1 MQIFITTPSGK
12 QVTLDVEGGD
22 RILVVKQKLSDKEGI
37 TPAHQVGRHI
47 LVREG
52 RLRLICAYSVQA
64 IKFLSTPHL
73 LHL

>member
-37 TPAHQVGRHI
+37 PPAHQVGAISLSGALGSNVGYAHI
-47 LVREG
+47 RY
-52 RLRLICAYSVQA
+52 RL
-64 IKFLSTPHL
+64 
-73 LHL
+73 

>member
-37 TPAHQVGRHI
+37 TPAQQVEAISFPAGRGQ
-47 LVREG
+47 VKVDMR
-52 RLRLICAYSVQA
+52 
-64 IKFLSTPHL
+64 TP
-73 LHL
+73 